1 MMIDVHQHEAFEE
14 YDIPP
19 PLNDEEAEVE
29 RLLSEKL
36 LQGYVLLETSC
47 PSCATP
53 LVKRNAPM
61 ENRVNAKPE
70 EKLSSFPSPWLV
82 PSESFDQPFRAVHG
96 VPYCVACDA
105 HVVTEEADI
114 SVLER
119 CDSLKQK
126 GTIMVALP
134 ALHGGGE
141 SAATPFT
148 REEANEIES
157 ILDSVCSGKDAS
169 SFLCGTS
176 SRQMASSPKL
186 QQGAAAPKKVTSM
199 YDEKKEEEP
208 MVQSTPQLGASSL
221 EEKTSDDAD
230 TDIIEEYSVR

>member
-1 MMIDVHQHEAFEE
+1 
-14 YDIPP
+14 
-19 PLNDEEAEVE
+19 
-29 RLLSEKL
+29 
-36 LQGYVLLETSC
+36 
-47 PSCATP
+47 

-61 ENRVNAKPE
+61 ESSGNAKAE
-70 EKLSSFPSPWLV
+70 EKLSSFPSPWLI

-96 VPYCVACDA
+96 VPYCVSCEA

-134 ALHGGGE
+134 ALRGGD
-141 SAATPFT
+141 SVATPFT
-148 REEANEIES
+148 REEANDIES
-157 ILDSVCSGKDAS
+157 IIESVCSGKDAS

-176 SRQMASSPKL
+176 SRQLAPSPTKL
-186 QQGAAAPKKVTSM
+186 QQGAFASKKATSM

-208 MVQSTPQLGASSL
+208 MVESTPPPVTPKQAEQPQLEASSL
-221 EEKTSDDAD
+221 EEKSTDDAD